1 MWSMYGRN
9 GGAEALI
16 SNQVCNV
23 NEKKLPVMSLVL
35 SGKLHLFEYKLM
47 LRLIVLLFCLH
58 YTNWSASP

>member
-16 SNQVCNV
+16 RNPVCYV

-35 SGKLHLFEYKLM
+35 CGKLHLCEYKLM
-47 LRLIVLLFCLH
+47 LRLIALLFCLH